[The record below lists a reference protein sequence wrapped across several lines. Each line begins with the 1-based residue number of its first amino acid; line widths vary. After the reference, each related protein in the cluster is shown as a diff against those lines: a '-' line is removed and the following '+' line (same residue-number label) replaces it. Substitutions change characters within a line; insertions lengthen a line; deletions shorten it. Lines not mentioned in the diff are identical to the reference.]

1 LTKETNADEKQ
12 KHLTEAQR
20 LFKMRYVPPHE
31 VQETERRNKKQRDEK
46 IDHIPAYHHITQE
59 VKGLITRDV
68 FFANPG
74 VVDSNLINAYQDHL
88 LSIEEFLNIL
98 KGAGPFFKKDAGQVV
113 FMRLRTIMRDMKE
126 KVLDLVTHK
135 VKEGRP
141 KRVFIEQCGR
151 WNDQVKALEEVGK
164 ALDDQRYNFE
174 YIKFPLPSPEE
185 KTN

>member
-1 LTKETNADEKQ
+1 LTKETNGDEKN

-20 LFKMRYVPPHE
+20 LFEMRYVPPHE
-31 VQETERRNKKQRDEK
+31 VQEAERKMKRQRDEK

-59 VKGLITRDV
+59 VKGLICRDV

-74 VVDSNLINAYQDHL
+74 VVDLNLINAYQDHL

-126 KVLDLVTHK
+126 KILDIVTHK
-135 VKEGRP
+135 VQGRA
-141 KRVFIEQCGR
+141 KRDFIAQCGR

-164 ALDDQRYNFE
+164 AIDDQRYNFE
-174 YIKFPLPSPEE
+174 YIKVSLPSSEE
-185 KTN
+185 KPS